1 MGESSACLVRSFSQP
16 SPTSEEEK
24 KRNPIDRALTASVSF
39 GRFMSESLDWG
50 KWSAFNNNRY
60 LDEVERYT
68 KPGSVA
74 AKKAYF
80 EAHFKRRRAAKLLEQ
95 QNVAACTG
103 PETENAENKIEDN
116 SSIDFSHVQGAEIP
130 SSIPIVPS
138 GKSGD
143 HDDTSVKRTMG
154 DSKPGE
160 TAQAMATLAEHLK
173 DDVCISDT
181 VSTKEDNTCIKD
193 DVAIRNLAAGGK
205 IPRAPSAKML
215 TEGVASISK
224 RPPSVEPI
232 VPDQAN
238 NSDKSPPESKRS
250 SSGSSNKRRS
260 YMTSLHM
267 SINLASCPGMTQ
279 NDTSSGLPKIEN
291 PKVIRAPAKKYKNSA
306 LPQTST
312 RGSVNGL
319 IKQFSVAPT
328 AENRRTVRPH
338 GDSIPETK
346 TTDEKVQS
354 PFAKYPKSSNLFG
367 NKARLPTVPS
377 SFTFKS
383 EERAVKRR
391 EFFLMLEQ
399 KTKSKEKHQVHAR
412 PQATGRNSNKDAG
425 NSITLETSKAV
436 EAPLRNVTKKATG
449 RNSDKDAG
457 NSITL
462 ETSKAVDAPLRNI
475 TKKIPTARPFFPK
488 IEERAA
494 AFKVQ
499 ESNIVRP
506 PWKFSA
512 NTEGSKGF
520 TAKNSRTPSHSTKCQ
535 PKKIMNEN
543 ACPNIQL

>member
-1 MGESSACLVRSFSQP
+1 
-16 SPTSEEEK
+16 
-24 KRNPIDRALTASVSF
+24 
-39 GRFMSESLDWG
+39 MSESLDWG

-383 EERAVKRR
+383 EERA
-391 EFFLMLEQ
+391 FFLMLEQ

>member
-1 MGESSACLVRSFSQP
+1 MGESSPCLVRSFSQP
-16 SPTSEEEK
+16 TPTSEEEK
-24 KRNPIDRALTASVSF
+24 KRDPIDRALTASVSF

-60 LDEVERYT
+60 LDEVEKYT

-95 QNVAACTG
+95 QNAADCTV
-103 PETENAENKIEDN
+103 PETENTEDKIEDN
-116 SSIDFSHVQGAEIP
+116 SSMDFGHAQRAEIQ

-138 GKSGD
+138 GQSGD
-143 HDDTSVKRTMG
+143 HDDTSVKGATE
-154 DSKPGE
+154 DTKPGE
-160 TAQAMATLAEHLK
+160 TSKAMATLAEHLE
-173 DDVCISDT
+173 DDVCTGDT
-181 VSTKEDNTCIKD
+181 VLKKEDNTCIKD

-205 IPRAPSAKML
+205 IPRSPSAKMM
-215 TEGVASISK
+215 TEGVASE

-232 VPDQAN
+232 VPDQAK

-250 SSGSSNKRRS
+250 STGSSNKRRS

-267 SINLASCPGMTQ
+267 SINLASCPGVTQ
-279 NDTSSGLPKIEN
+279 NDASSCLPKIEN
-291 PKVIRAPAKKYKNSA
+291 PKVIRAPAKKYKNST

-338 GDSIPETK
+338 VDSIPETK
-346 TTDEKVQS
+346 AADEKVQS
-354 PFAKYPKSSNLFG
+354 PFTKYSKSSNLFG

-399 KTKSKEKHQVHAR
+399 KAKSKEKHQMHAR
-412 PQATGRNSNKDAG
+412 PQ
-425 NSITLETSKAV
+425 
-436 EAPLRNVTKKATG
+436 ATG

-462 ETSKAVDAPLRNI
+462 ETSKAVDDPLKNI

-499 ESNIVRP
+499 DSNIVRP

-512 NTEGSKGF
+512 KTEGSKDF
-520 TAKNSRTPSHSTKCQ
+520 TAKNSRPPSHSTKCQ